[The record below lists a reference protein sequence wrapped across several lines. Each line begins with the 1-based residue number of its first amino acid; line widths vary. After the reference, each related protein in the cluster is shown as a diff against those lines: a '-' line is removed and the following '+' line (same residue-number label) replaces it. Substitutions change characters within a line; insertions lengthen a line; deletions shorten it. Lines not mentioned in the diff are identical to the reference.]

1 MLGRFLACSVAAAA
15 SLFAGAASADPD
27 VPLDARPLVQGEI
40 EIQLDGRSFQFEIYG
55 EDKPLSGTSTWDLAR
70 GVVYGTY
77 LWNNSH
83 RGKWRRAWF
92 VDGDRNCIK
101 PILREAECR
110 RLYRDGKR
118 FFQLGENGGVYAV
131 LTPLE

>member
-15 SLFAGAASADPD
+15 SLFAGAASANPD

-101 PILREAECR
+101 PPLRKAECR
-110 RLYRDGKR
+110 RIYGDGER
-118 FFQLGENGGVYAV
+118 FFQLSENGALYAV